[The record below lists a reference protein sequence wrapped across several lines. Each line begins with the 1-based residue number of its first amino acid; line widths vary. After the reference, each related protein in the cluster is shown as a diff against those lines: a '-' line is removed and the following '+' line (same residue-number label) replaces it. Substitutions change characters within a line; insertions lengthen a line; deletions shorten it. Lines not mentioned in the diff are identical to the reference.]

1 MRRPTILLADDHP
14 MMCAALRKMLEP
26 DHDVIGC
33 VQDGRTLVNSAVD
46 LNPDLVVL
54 DVGLP
59 VLNGLD
65 AGRQLKSLMP
75 EIRLVFLTMNNDP
88 DIAREAYR
96 IGASGYVLKHA
107 MGEELLQVIRDAMQ
121 RPS

>member
-14 MMCAALRKMLEP
+14 MMCAALRKILEP
-26 DHDVIGC
+26 DHEVVGC
-33 VQDGRTLVNSAVD
+33 AQDGLTLITSAAD
-46 LNPDLVVL
+46 LKPDLVVL

-59 VLNGLD
+59 ILNGLD
-65 AGRQLKSLMP
+65 AARQLKSLMP
-75 EIRLVFLTMNNDP
+75 WIRLVFLTMNRDP

-96 IGASGYVLKHA
+96 IGASGYVLKHS
-107 MGEELLQVIRDAMQ
+107 MGEELLQVIQDAMR

>member
-14 MMCAALRKMLEP
+14 MMCAALREMLAP

-33 VQDGRTLVNSAVD
+33 VQDGRTLVNSAAE
-46 LNPDLVVL
+46 LKPDLVVL

-65 AGRQLKSLMP
+65 AGRQLKSSMP
-75 EIRLVFLTMNNDP
+75 GIRLVFLSMNRDP
-88 DIAREAYR
+88 EIAREAYR
-96 IGASGYVLKHA
+96 IGASGYVLKDA
-107 MGEELLQVIRDAMQ
+107 MGEELLHVIQDAM
-121 RPS
+121 RRGV

>member
-1 MRRPTILLADDHP
+1 
-14 MMCAALRKMLEP
+14 
-26 DHDVIGC
+26 
-33 VQDGRTLVNSAVD
+33 
-46 LNPDLVVL
+46 
-54 DVGLP
+54 
-59 VLNGLD
+59 
-65 AGRQLKSLMP
+65 MP